1 MLMFFPLIAAALYS
15 VSVILVKEYS
25 SFGKMSGVGA
35 LILNNAIMC
44 AVFAPALF
52 LGGNVNLHKL
62 WEPVLIGVFWGL
74 ANIATFICAQKGE
87 VSLMTPIMGVK
98 VLIVFVFAHFLIG
111 AVLTTPM
118 YIAGFACCFAVFLM
132 GFDKSSLKSKKFAI
146 TLFLA
151 LAACTSYAM
160 ADVLIQT
167 FSSDFSPW
175 HMLAISSVSVLVSS
189 FPFLHKFAAEVRN
202 ADKKSLSLC
211 ALAAL
216 IMAVESLFI
225 FYAIRE
231 GVGAALCNIL
241 YNMRGVISVVLVF
254 ILGKK
259 LKGVAELNTTMATKR
274 LVGSIIIIAAVAFA
288 VFTK

>member
-1 MLMFFPLIAAALYS
+1 MLILFPLIAAALYS

-35 LILNNAIMC
+35 LIFNNAAMC

-52 LGGNVNLHKL
+52 FGEAADLQKV
-62 WEPVLIGVFWGL
+62 WEPVLIGIFWGL

-87 VSLMTPIMGVK
+87 VSLMTPVMGVK
-98 VLIVFVFAHFLIG
+98 VLIVFAFAHLLIG
-111 AVLTTPM
+111 SVLTAPM

-167 FSSDFSPW
+167 FSADFSPW

-189 FPFLHKFAAEVRN
+189 FPFLPKFAREVKN
-202 ADKKSLSLC
+202 ADKKSLLLC
-211 ALAAL
+211 VLAAL
-216 IMAVESLFI
+216 IMAAESLFM

-254 ILGKK
+254 ILGKR
-259 LKGVAELNTTMATKR
+259 LKGVAELNTTAAAKR
-274 LVGSIIIIAAVAFA
+274 LVGSLIIIAAVAFA
-288 VFTK
+288 VFAK